1 MNEQIRLWAE
11 SLDSLVAKVRFAFA
25 KPKGV
30 LVSVLFHSLFENLEE
45 AFCGDLDPQQAI
57 TVAEFESLIN
67 ALQQRGFCCVSTKDI
82 AAQTL
87 SPYENYALITFDDG
101 YANNLR
107 ALPILERHKVPAVFF
122 VSCGHVVSGRSFWW
136 DVVYRELMRRGRSLR
151 EIRRAQEV
159 IKRRHY
165 AAIEQELHR
174 EFGKRALVPSGDV
187 DRPMTPEEL
196 ANFSKS
202 NLVEIGNH
210 TYDHAILTLCSPQE
224 VMDQITRC
232 QETLCQLT
240 GYPPRSIAYPNGAC
254 SKMVARVT
262 RDLGLSAGFTTRP
275 GSNSVDLLIRD
286 SFHLRRSIVIG
297 HRPPMDQLR
306 VSIYGRPLASAWN
319 TAKRWFRAQ
328 PSAAI
333 KRET

>member
-1 MNEQIRLWAE
+1 MNEQIRRWAE
-11 SLDSLVAKVRFAFA
+11 ALDYLAAKARFAFA

-30 LVSVLFHSLFENLEE
+30 LVSVLFHSLFENRQE
-45 AFCGDLDPQQAI
+45 AFCGSLDPQQAI
-57 TVAEFESLIN
+57 TVAEFESLII
-67 ALQQRGFCCVSTKDI
+67 ALKQQGFCCVSTKDMSTQ
-82 AAQTL
+82 AL
-87 SPYENYALITFDDG
+87 SPHENYALITFDDG

-107 ALPILERHKVPAVFF
+107 ALPILERHEVPAVFF

-136 DVVYRELMRRGRSLR
+136 DVVYRELMRQGQSLR

-159 IKRRHY
+159 IKLRHY
-165 AAIEQELHR
+165 VTIEQELLR
-174 EFGKRALVPSGDV
+174 EFGKRAFVPSGDV
-187 DRPMTPEEL
+187 DRPLTPEEL

-202 NLVEIGNH
+202 NFVEIGNH

-224 VMDQITRC
+224 VMDQISRC

-254 SKMVARVT
+254 SEMVFRVA

-275 GSNSVDLLIRD
+275 GSNSVDLLISD
-286 SFHLRRSIVIG
+286 SIHLRRSIVIG

-306 VSIYGRPLASAWN
+306 ISIYGTPLTSAGN
-319 TAKRWFRAQ
+319 TAKRWFRVQ
-328 PSAAI
+328 QNAAI
-333 KRET
+333 KWET